1 MCLNTK
7 HLTTA
12 PGMDTACSTT
22 KKLKVLLLLLL
33 VSHLACDAQEV
44 ANSCRQKSH
53 SCRLYVLLCRSGNGT
68 GTGTRGPLTDDAAAG
83 ILTLSKRKETDERR
97 FQSRL
102 SQLLHGSRNQA
113 AGILTMG
120 KRTEDT
126 AEPLMRLFPI
136 LETDLTITA
145 QLVLQLPFK

>member
-1 MCLNTK
+1 MGFNTK

-22 KKLKVLLLLLL
+22 KKLKVLILLLL
-33 VSHLACDAQEV
+33 VSHLACDAQGV
-44 ANSCRQKSH
+44 ANCCKQKSH
-53 SCRLYVLLCRSGNGT
+53 SCRLYVLLCRSGNGM
-68 GTGTRGPLTDDAAAG
+68 GTRGPLTDDAATG
-83 ILTLSKRKETDERR
+83 ILTLGKRKETDERR
-97 FQSRL
+97 FQNRL
-102 SQLLHGSRNQA
+102 NQLLHGSRNQA

-126 AEPLMRLFPI
+126 AEPLMCLFPH
-136 LETDLTITA
+136 LETAPTTTT

>member
-1 MCLNTK
+1 MCFNTK
-7 HLTTA
+7 HLTRA
-12 PGMDTACSTT
+12 PGMDTAYSTT
-22 KKLKVLLLLLL
+22 KKLKVLILLLL
-33 VSHLACDAQEV
+33 VSHLACDAQGV
-44 ANSCRQKSH
+44 ANFCRQKSH
-53 SCRLYVLLCRSGNGT
+53 SCRLYVLLCRSGD

-83 ILTLSKRKETDERR
+83 ILTLGKRKETDERR

-102 SQLLHGSRNQA
+102 NQLLHGSRNQA

-126 AEPLMRLFPI
+126 AEPLMCLFPI
-136 LETDLTITA
+136 LETAPTTTA